1 MLVFTIALPEVVPSL
16 YVPAEANLPI
26 SLFPCKS
33 LFSYSWD
40 IQSDFHHLHTKLK
53 QEQQEQQK
61 YWQINKRGRYA
72 VMCKIVAGMRDKSC

>member
-16 YVPAEANLPI
+16 YVPTEANLPT

-33 LFSYSWD
+33 LFSCGWD

-53 QEQQEQQK
+53 QEQQN
-61 YWQINKRGRYA
+61 YWQINKRRKYA
-72 VMCKIVAGMRDKSC
+72 VMCKIVAGMRDN